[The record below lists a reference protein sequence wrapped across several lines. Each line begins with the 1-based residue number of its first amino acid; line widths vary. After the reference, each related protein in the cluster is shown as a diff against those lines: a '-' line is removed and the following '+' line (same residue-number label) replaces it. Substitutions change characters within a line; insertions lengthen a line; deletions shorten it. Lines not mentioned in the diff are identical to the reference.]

1 MHLPVEKLRELGDV
15 TAVTEN
21 DTKSSTVVEKPR
33 DAKSKSSLCGNALT
47 SKKLRNLAVSRNSGL
62 HAAIPPPPPCP
73 PMSTFVQPLPSS
85 AHYGRPLHIVTLQHS
100 VPVIRCQYL

>member
-33 DAKSKSSLCGNALT
+33 EAKSKSSLCRNALT
-47 SKKLRNLAVSRNSGL
+47 SKKLRNLAISHNSGL
-62 HAAIPPPPPCP
+62 HIAIYRIVVNTCIKPP
-73 PMSTFVQPLPSS
+73 
-85 AHYGRPLHIVTLQHS
+85 AYE
-100 VPVIRCQYL
+100 